1 MSELS
6 PRDTF
11 KRILDRWWLLV
22 TLMLTGGLA
31 ARLAGQ
37 FLTPIYEASAFYNVT
52 LDQPLIA
59 ARMHLDPATL
69 AVEYTIQNSYLEPV
83 EALFY
88 HPDIRAAMIAD
99 ANTLGIS
106 LDLEQLSGEDFSVDR
121 AVGAWF
127 ITVRN
132 TDPITAARLANLWVT
147 DVDATLREAQS
158 HSLQAFSLQAQ
169 RDAVMNCFNGQVFSQ
184 ANLCAGTSFTGRS
197 DLEAYLNDLQQQFE
211 AEKLASRDID
221 PAVSFYISR
230 LAEAPSEPAL
240 YNLSYLMVAGSLIG
254 LLAGFL
260 LVQVMPVKLR

>member
-11 KRILDRWWLLV
+11 KRISDYWWLLA
-22 TLMLTGGLA
+22 TLMLAGGLA
-31 ARLAGQ
+31 AWLAGQ
-37 FLTPIYEASAFYNVT
+37 FLTPIYEATAFYDVT
-52 LDQPLIA
+52 LDQAMIA
-59 ARMHLDPATL
+59 ARLHIDPATL
-69 AVEYTIQNSYLEPV
+69 AVEYTIQNTYLEPV

-88 HPDIRAAMIAD
+88 DPDIRAAMIAD
-99 ANTLGIS
+99 ANTLGIR

-121 AVGAWF
+121 TGVAWF

-132 TDPITAARLANLWVT
+132 TNPITAARLANLWVT
-147 DVDATLREAQS
+147 DVDAALREAQS

-221 PAVSFYISR
+221 LAVSFNIMR
-230 LAEAPSEPAL
+230 LADPPSEPAL

-254 LLAGFL
+254 LLAGLL
-260 LVQVMPVKLR
+260 LVQVMRAKLR